1 MHSKVIFQSAL
12 KIRLAWSYAVILLTC
27 HPQIDR
33 NRKASRYM
41 RRFLV
46 DLSKHEWL
54 NVLKE
59 TKWDAKRARG
69 WAEEMYP
76 ERQML
81 FNVHMA
87 GD

>member
-1 MHSKVIFQSAL
+1 
-12 KIRLAWSYAVILLTC
+12 
-27 HPQIDR
+27 
-33 NRKASRYM
+33 M